1 MITLRSIQ
9 CKKRTSFLD
18 LIANHMLE
26 IVPIVAI
33 DFSLSNLT
41 FDDRKCIHTV
51 NEDNINE
58 YRDLLTAVSKA
69 YR

>member
-1 MITLRSIQ
+1 M
-9 CKKRTSFLD
+9 D
-18 LIANHMLE
+18 LISNQMLE

-51 NEDNINE
+51 NEDNMNE
-58 YRDLLTAVSKA
+58 YRDVLTAISRA

>member
-1 MITLRSIQ
+1 MANQ
-9 CKKRTSFLD
+9 MLD
-18 LIANHMLE
+18 
-26 IVPIVAI
+26 IVPIIAI

-41 FDDRKCIHTV
+41 FDERKCIHSV
-51 NEDNINE
+51 NEDNQNE